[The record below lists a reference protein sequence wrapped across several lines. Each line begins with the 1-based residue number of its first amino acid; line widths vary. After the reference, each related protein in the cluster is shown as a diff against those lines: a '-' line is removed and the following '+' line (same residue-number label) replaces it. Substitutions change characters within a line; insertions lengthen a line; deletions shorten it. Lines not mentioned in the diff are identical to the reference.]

1 MPHISLPMYL
11 LYGFV
16 GLALLG
22 FTAWLVIVHIPRHER
37 MKARLAAAAAPYQ
50 RVRRVEAPRMVRTKV
65 PERTNSPLHRVS
77 GLFGFDPD
85 RQEQYPIKWWVLLLI
100 TAFIARLVAGVIVGL
115 VGPSGWISLPAIWIL
130 GTRTVFN
137 MMALRRRAK
146 LYGQFPDCLSM
157 IVRSVRAGTPLAEA
171 IRIVARD
178 SQMPSSEEFGRV
190 AGDLSMGVPIQ
201 EALAALADRNE
212 ITEFRFFAT
221 ALTLQSQTG
230 GRLGE
235 TLENLGSL
243 VRKRMALKARGYAL
257 ASEARTTAMILG
269 GLPVLSAGAL
279 YLLNPAYVNV
289 LFQDPAGQKI
299 LAAAIGMLAS
309 GAFIMK
315 DTIEK
320 SLA

>member
-1 MPHISLPMYL
+1 MYL

-157 IVRSVRAGTPLAEA
+157 IVRSVRAGVPLTEA
-171 IRIVARD
+171 IRIVAREIPT
-178 SQMPSSEEFGRV
+178 PSAEEFSRV
-190 AGDLSMGVPIQ
+190 AGDLAIGTPISD
-201 EALAALADRNE
+201 ALKSLADRND

-221 ALTLQSQTG
+221 ALTLQAQTG

-235 TLENLGSL
+235 TLDNLGSI
-243 VRKRMALKARGYAL
+243 VRKRMALKSRGRAL
-257 ASEARTTAMILG
+257 ASEARTTALILG
-269 GLPVLSAGAL
+269 CLPVLAGGAL
-279 YLLNPAYVNV
+279 YLLNPAYVDI
-289 LFQDPAGQKI
+289 LFYDPSGQ
-299 LAAAIGMLAS
+299 MVLAS
-309 GAFIMK
+309 ALTSLGIGAFIMR
-315 DTIEK
+315 TIIEK
-320 SLA
+320 TLK